1 MPSLTV
7 PSESLWYG
15 HLTIIVLIWIGQ
27 YIVKKKN
34 NKKRALTQCGPATPY
49 GDTKCATL
57 AQLMVCGLSQCRL
70 IISEV
75 LWHSPEGNVT
85 GYATDIYPCN
95 GVGIVSLRLQPNLP
109 RANQPINNQWHW
121 YCVILVLLFEVTQSW
136 SDIRT
141 RTNRDQITK
150 HAPNMATCQN
160 YLRRSQNEPIMYRV
174 INTGIKTNYW
184 YLFAISKKKCRLM
197 KNPLNGKYQYSETNW
212 YLFAISKTWR
222 LMKFLL
228 NESIF
233 WNDGAISPL
242 NYRGHWYYWFMDLSY
257 ANSSI
262 SLLKQLTWV
271 NRDSATL
278 ASWI

>member
-1 MPSLTV
+1 MTSSWADGPVTLDHAIFDRSLRIT
-7 PSESLWYG
+7 
-15 HLTIIVLIWIGQ
+15 LIWTLDHNCS
-27 YIVKKKN
+27 YLNRTVHCKKKT

-184 YLFAISKKKCRLM
+184 YLFAISKKKM
-197 KNPLNGKYQYSETNW
+197 QTDEK
-212 YLFAISKTWR
+212 
-222 LMKFLL
+222 
-228 NESIF
+228 
-233 WNDGAISPL
+233 
-242 NYRGHWYYWFMDLSY
+242 
-257 ANSSI
+257 SS
-262 SLLKQLTWV
+262 
-271 NRDSATL
+271 
-278 ASWI
+278 